1 MYEEEVK
8 KSVSRR
14 GGSSKKNKIVS
25 ERQSTRRSKRISLP
39 EIEEEEQFVDES
51 QNQSP
56 EEKLKNS

>member
-39 EIEEEEQFVDES
+39 EIEEEEQFVDE
-51 QNQSP
+51 
-56 EEKLKNS
+56 